1 MYLCF
6 WDSFH
11 IILPWK
17 WKISLQASMNK
28 CHLPQGRTL
37 WPHRTDDEGRHGAE
51 TLTFAWDIHVAL
63 DGFLLPIFA
72 RNGPGSPAEECAE
85 IDAEDSFE
93 GCWIYTARVC
103 SLLKRSKAACRWFL
117 PRSFP
122 GTIRVTNLETSPNWL
137 CFRTIA
143 TFLSSK
149 RDACVQ
155 EFPQANMFWPSDGC
169 RVDFSNL
176 PNSPH
181 GSSIHP
187 PRHDVREWWASR
199 QCSITARGCWSW
211 FSLQS
216 CYLASKFPLISTC
229 SIL

>member
-6 WDSFH
+6 SDSFH
-11 IILPWK
+11 IILQWK
-17 WKISLQASMNK
+17 WWKSLQ
-28 CHLPQGRTL
+28 PQGRTL
-37 WPHRTDDEGRHGAE
+37 WPHRTDDEGRHGEE
-51 TLTFAWDIHVAL
+51 TLTLGRMDAVESSRWACLVAWDIHVAL

-72 RNGPGSPAEECAE
+72 NGSGSSADECAE
-85 IDAEDSFE
+85 IDADDSFE

-103 SLLKRSKAACRWFL
+103 SLLKRSMAACRWFL

-149 RDACVQ
+149 RDACLQ
-155 EFPQANMFWPSDGC
+155 EFLEANMFWSSDGC

-176 PNSPH
+176 PNSSH
-181 GSSIHP
+181 RSSIHP

-199 QCSITARGCWSW
+199 
-211 FSLQS
+211 
-216 CYLASKFPLISTC
+216 
-229 SIL
+229 